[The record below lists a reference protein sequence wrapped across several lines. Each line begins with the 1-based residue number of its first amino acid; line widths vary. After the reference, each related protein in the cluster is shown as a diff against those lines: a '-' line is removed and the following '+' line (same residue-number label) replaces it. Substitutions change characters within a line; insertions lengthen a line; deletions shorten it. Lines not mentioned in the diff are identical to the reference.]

1 MLTPYTINV
10 KPSAKT
16 QPENLGREGRP
27 INHSC
32 ALLPS
37 ILRPGNKPG
46 LGKIVKILASSNSL
60 LGTMP
65 CLKGRLGEGWRVLSW
80 WEWGRMVFW
89 GRTRRGQLKT
99 KPSQYHSQRVVP
111 LPMTPVLCAF
121 GAQRPDGC
129 RMPLHVKGDFL

>member
-1 MLTPYTINV
+1 MLTPYIINV

-16 QPENLGREGRP
+16 QPANLGREGRP

-32 ALLPS
+32 ALLPA
-37 ILRPGNKPG
+37 ILLPGNKPG
-46 LGKIVKILASSNSL
+46 LGKIVKTLASSNSL

-65 CLKGRLGEGWRVLSW
+65 CLKGRLGEGWGFLSW
-80 WEWGRMVFW
+80 WGWGRMVF
-89 GRTRRGQLKT
+89 GGEPDGSVENKT
-99 KPSQYHSQRVVP
+99 FTVP
-111 LPMTPVLCAF
+111 LSKGYPFTYDPVLCAF